1 MDSLTPEDILPQTA
15 EIIKQEF
22 PEPFRKYKSHLPKRT
37 PFSILL
43 DIVTYWFIYMFWI
56 SGLCNY
62 SLKIRKK
69 YIANVL
75 LLVNIILI

>member
-43 DIVTYWFIYMFWI
+43 DIV
-56 SGLCNY
+56 
-62 SLKIRKK
+62 R
-69 YIANVL
+69 
-75 LLVNIILI
+75 IILVYLYVLD

>member
-1 MDSLTPEDILPQTA
+1 MDSLTPEDILPAQSA

-43 DIVTYWFIYMFWI
+43 DIV
-56 SGLCNY
+56 
-62 SLKIRKK
+62 R
-69 YIANVL
+69 
-75 LLVNIILI
+75 IILVYLYVLD